1 MQYSYKTHKLLDE
14 GVNFGKVYSDKQEVV
29 KEMTGFDFNL
39 SNIVSFLK
47 KETDNFTK
55 TNIEL
60 ALDLDRHIYTIYLK
74 WVKEGSQSTPRQ
86 TPIETPIDAPID
98 AVDENAENIE
108 AIALLEELAS
118 IQKGKEKKETL
129 EAIGFM
135 KELLNELLNA

>member
-86 TPIETPIDAPID
+86 TPIEEPIEM
-98 AVDENAENIE
+98 VDENAENLE
-108 AIALLEELAS
+108 AIEFLKELAKE
-118 IQKGKEKKETL
+118 QKGKEKKETL

-135 KELLNELLNA
+135 KELLVA